1 MVYGIRIS
9 QCNHRAPA
17 HRKIVE
23 HCTPRH
29 REAEHQPWPQRATKR
44 WAWST
49 AGAAG
54 TCFCSRCRTRA
65 NSTRCSGWP
74 ACSTPA
80 ASPSPCSTPA
90 STPRTRCATRGIA
103 SCRSQTA
110 RPAPRRAPSRTWSRR
125 PGGVLEGRRRVP
137 GRRRAPAA
145 NGRGGRSARPASA
158 GAAHRQRRLLRG
170 LPRVPRVLRERLRP
184 RAKRFVS
191 RSPAILLRC
200 LYCTYQA
207 RACEHP
213 SVSWISERALI

>member
-1 MVYGIRIS
+1 MQPSSASTSKDSRALNS
-9 QCNHRAPA
+9 ATPRSRAPTMA
-17 HRKIVE
+17 AESDEKVGMVDGGRRRHVLLFPLPYQGHLNPMLRLAGVL
-23 HCTPRH
+23 HSRGFAVTVFHTRFNAPDPVRHPRY
-29 REAEHQPWPQRATKR
+29 RFVPVP
-44 WAWST
+44 
-49 AGAAG
+49 
-54 TCFCSRCRTRA
+54 
-65 NSTRCSGWP
+65 
-74 ACSTPA
+74 
-80 ASPSPCSTPA
+80 
-90 STPRTRCATRGIA
+90 
-103 SCRSQTA
+103 TA

-125 PGGVLEGRRRVP
+125 PGRVLEGRRRVP